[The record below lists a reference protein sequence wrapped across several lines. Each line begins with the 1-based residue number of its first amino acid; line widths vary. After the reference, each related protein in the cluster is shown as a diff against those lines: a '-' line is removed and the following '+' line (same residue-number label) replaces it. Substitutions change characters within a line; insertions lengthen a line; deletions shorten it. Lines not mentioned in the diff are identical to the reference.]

1 MKQGTASTV
10 ESRKNEHRKIRQR
23 YFTLVALIFS
33 PMALVGC
40 ASSGT
45 TLDYNGTAPF
55 IVGACSKVA
64 TSQDRSDPGIPF
76 AIRSYDID
84 DRAVNPGIE
93 PYVFEVKGLTE
104 VRFTESP
111 TAIFSWS
118 CEATLSPTD
127 GTLIAKLTSFER
139 TKQ

>member
-1 MKQGTASTV
+1 MASTV
-10 ESRKNEHRKIRQR
+10 ESRKNEHRKIWQR
-23 YFTLVALIFS
+23 SFALVALVFS

-45 TLDYNGTAPF
+45 TLDYSGTEPF
-55 IVGACSKVA
+55 KVA
-64 TSQDRSDPGIPF
+64 ACAEVASSQDRSDPGIPYS
-76 AIRSYDID
+76 IRSYDID

-93 PYVFEVKGLTE
+93 PYVFDVKGLTE
-104 VRFTESP
+104 ARYSESP

-127 GTLIAKLTSFER
+127 GTLVAELTDFVR
-139 TKQ
+139 IK